1 MSINEKL
8 AAAIK
13 FLDDYKLLNR
23 TCSYQNFDEKFSQL
37 IKENPIFYDECFIK
51 IKTMFSDWYQEIK
64 NSFQRVI
71 TNSENNEFKRLSNGL
86 AESLNN
92 LYKELM
98 RVSNGVKN
106 FPRFRKRL
114 MYCINKWIN
123 YINGVLDSF

>member
-1 MSINEKL
+1 MAIDKKL
-8 AAAIK
+8 AEAIK

-23 TCSYQNFDEKFSQL
+23 TCSFKEFDEKFAQL
-37 IKENPIFYDECFIK
+37 IKENPIFHDECFTSIR
-51 IKTMFSDWYQEIK
+51 TMFSDWYQEIK

-71 TNSENNEFKRLSNGL
+71 THSGNNEVKRLSNGL

-106 FPRFRKRL
+106 FSRFRKRL
-114 MYCINKWIN
+114 MYCINKSLN
-123 YINGVLDSF
+123 YINGVLDRF